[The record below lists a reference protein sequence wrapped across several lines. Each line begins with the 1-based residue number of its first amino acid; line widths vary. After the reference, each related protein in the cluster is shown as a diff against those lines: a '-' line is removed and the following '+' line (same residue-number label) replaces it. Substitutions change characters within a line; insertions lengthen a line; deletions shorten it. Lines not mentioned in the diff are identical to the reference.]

1 MLRFN
6 HHAPSSNFSDLTP
19 LSPLSVYGEGRVE
32 ALRTHGSPSPFTE
45 RGLGGEVQKARKNEI
60 AAPEVEAEP
69 CTLVRRGLADEV
81 DKAREIA
88 ALTPNPSPATR
99 EMGAKRVR
107 RAADPPSPATRERGQ
122 GVRAKKNPTLPPFT
136 DLSRYTLVRAGSEG
150 YLKLALPLL
159 IALLTARAHAQ
170 ITLPSIATPAG
181 VIPQITI
188 PKEAVPQ
195 KQVWSPAP
203 ERQRTQ
209 PKRNTL
215 DALKTLRSWES
226 LQQEIQRTVSI
237 SGRKSIGF
245 HLHQVEGDS
254 TAFRD
259 QNYFGQGGQRVTD
272 NTEMTIRVNK
282 FLGFLT
288 FDWRWTNSR
297 FRNPYDSRITYTY
310 ESPNFTMEWGDIT
323 ASLGSS
329 NPLVGFNRTLKGA
342 TANAQWGNH
351 RLRYIRSETK
361 AAARTIT
368 IQGNDSPG
376 PYYLQGS
383 QIVDGSER
391 VQVDGVEKR
400 RGEDYTIDYFGGILR
415 FRDGM
420 IIPRT
425 STIVVT
431 YETYAFNSAPSL
443 LDGWRY
449 ETSFGRGY
457 NFGFTMLAQKSTA
470 RTPLRRRT
478 EPFYGF
484 GAPSVPYDLQFPPLR
499 DANNPIIIT
508 VAGAPQVEGVDYYFD
523 ENLPYRFYFTRFM
536 PQNLIIQVEY
546 TPRPDP
552 SSTIGG
558 DREVMGVDFTLPLG
572 RVGSIVWNAARS
584 RAQAQ
589 GSNLEAIAHTAV
601 GKFEF
606 GRLSLNATYRD
617 IPAEFIGIESVGF
630 RRNER
635 GYQTDIGYRIS
646 AISNF
651 QASLSKARVA
661 SLNPLSNA
669 FGASF
674 TDTDLQSYTYT
685 YTPQNG
691 FQLTLNRN
699 TNSTRT
705 PSSRT
710 EQSRHAVS
718 LGRTWKAFTLS
729 MGYEQ
734 SDSDAFSSLSGGT
747 RLQYHIRSWRSQL
760 DWTVNSQL
768 SLRASAGSSDIN
780 QKDGAQN
787 TRTRSL
793 DYTFDVSWR
802 PWSNLSLNYRW
813 RDSDSGALNLNAS
826 DFRSRQYGD
835 PFPPST
841 NFPTNPWGVGYN
853 GNGFSSGAPMFSGYT
868 YFGVRGKGQDLS
880 IQWTPLDALSFDI
893 QWSQNRA
900 VGDFQTNS
908 SQESISIGAS
918 YMPLEWLTLSASWAK
933 QKVQFLTAT
942 GSSSNEFLNLSADI
956 GPLRRWT
963 INLNFYLMR
972 TDSVFGEGFQGAQG
986 NFSQQPVGFAARITY
1001 DLGAKQNLFAEF
1013 QRTDLGGYLP
1023 SRDTLFNIGYEYRI
1037 TRNWAFVLSYRFREQ
1052 LNLDPQYQ
1060 QYSYRARSLDASMNW
1075 MF

>member
-1 MLRFN
+1 MRESQQAL
-6 HHAPSSNFSDLTP
+6 APSPVPKAWEQGAQLP
-19 LSPLSVYGEGRVE
+19 LSCISGSGR
-32 ALRTHGSPSPFTE
+32 GW
-45 RGLGGEVQKARKNEI
+45 
-60 AAPEVEAEP
+60 
-69 CTLVRRGLADEV
+69 
-81 DKAREIA
+81 
-88 ALTPNPSPATR
+88 
-99 EMGAKRVR
+99 
-107 RAADPPSPATRERGQ
+107 
-122 GVRAKKNPTLPPFT
+122 
-136 DLSRYTLVRAGSEG
+136 G
-150 YLKLALPLL
+150 YLKCGLSSLLALL
-159 IALLTARAHAQ
+159 ALYAHPQ
-170 ITLPSIATPAG
+170 VTIPPFATPAG
-181 VIPQITI
+181 VIPPITI

-195 KQVWSPAP
+195 PPRAPSPTPQRPRAP
-203 ERQRTQ
+203 Q
-209 PKRNTL
+209 KRDTL
-215 DALKTLRSWES
+215 DALKALRSWES
-226 LQQEIQRTVSI
+226 LQQEIRRTVSI

-245 HLHQVEGDS
+245 HLHQVEGDFS
-254 TAFRD
+254 AFRD
-259 QNYFGQGGQRVTD
+259 QNYFGQGGQRITD

-310 ESPNFTMEWGDIT
+310 ESPNFMLEWGDIT
-323 ASLGSS
+323 ASLGSA
-329 NPLVGFNRTLKGA
+329 NPLVGFNRTLKGV
-342 TANAQWGNH
+342 TAQAQWGNQ
-351 RLRYIRSETK
+351 RMRYIRSETK
-361 AAARTIT
+361 AAARTIS
-368 IQGNDSPG
+368 IPGNDSPG

-431 YETYAFNSAPSL
+431 YETYAFNSAPSRL
-443 LDGWRY
+443 EGWRY
-449 ETSFGRGY
+449 EANLGRGY
-457 NFGFTMLAQKSTA
+457 NFGFTMLSQQATVRS
-470 RTPLRRRT
+470 PLRRIK
-478 EPFYGF
+478 EQFYGF

-536 PQNLIIQVEY
+536 PQTLIIQVEY

-558 DREVMGVDFTLPLG
+558 DREVMGIDFTLPLG
-572 RVGSIVWNAARS
+572 RVGNILWNSARS
-584 RAQAQ
+584 RANTQ
-589 GSNLEAIAHTAV
+589 GSRLEAVAHTV
-601 GKFEF
+601 LGKFEF
-606 GRLSLNATYRD
+606 GRLTLNTTYRD

-635 GYQTDIGYRIS
+635 GYQADIGYRIS

-661 SLNPLSNA
+661 SLNPLSSVQS
-669 FGASF
+669 ASF
-674 TDTDLQSYTYT
+674 TDTDIQSYTYT
-685 YTPQNG
+685 YTPSNG
-691 FQLTLNRN
+691 FQLILNRN

-710 EQSRHAVS
+710 EQSRHSVN
-718 LGRTWKAFTLS
+718 LGRTWKNFNFS
-729 MGYEQ
+729 MSYEQ
-734 SDSDAFSSLSGGT
+734 SDSDAFSSVGSGM

-760 DWTVNSQL
+760 DWSITSQL
-768 SLRASAGSSDIN
+768 SLRTSAGHSDIE
-780 QKDGAQN
+780 QKGGATN
-787 TRTRSL
+787 ARTRSM
-793 DYTFDVSWR
+793 DYTLEASWR
-802 PWSNLSLNYRW
+802 PLSNLAINYRW
-813 RDSDSGALNLNAS
+813 RDSDSGSLNLGAS
-826 DFRSRQYGD
+826 DFRSRQYGN
-835 PFPPST
+835 PFPPSS
-841 NFPTNPWGVGYN
+841 NFPMNPWGVGYD

-880 IQWTPLDALSFDI
+880 LQWTPLDTLAIDI

-908 SQESISIGAS
+908 SQESLSIGAS
-918 YMPLEWLTLSASWAK
+918 YQPVSWLALAANWSK
-933 QKVQFLTAT
+933 QTVQFLTAT
-942 GSSSNEFLNLSADI
+942 GHSRNEFLNLSADI
-956 GPLRRWT
+956 GPLHRWT
-963 INLNFYLMR
+963 INLNFYLMK
-972 TDSVFGEGFQGAQG
+972 TDSVFGEGFQGGQG
-986 NFSQQPVGFAARITY
+986 NFSQQPAGFSARISY

-1013 QRTDLGGYLP
+1013 QRTDLRGYLP

-1037 TRNWAFVLSYRFREQ
+1037 TRNWSFVLSYRFREQ
-1052 LNLDPQYQ
+1052 LNLDPQYS